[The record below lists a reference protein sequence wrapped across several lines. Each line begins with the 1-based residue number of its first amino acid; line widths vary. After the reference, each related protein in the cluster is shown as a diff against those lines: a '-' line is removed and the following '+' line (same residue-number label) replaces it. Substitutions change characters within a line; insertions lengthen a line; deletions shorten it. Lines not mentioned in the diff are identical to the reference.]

1 MQKQVMNH
9 KWLIPQSKI
18 ILDGVNF
25 PINSINGILLSNVDR
40 EKVLVSKNKDKILS
54 FIRSKKKVYFSEIG
68 EKFNLDLVTV
78 KLILNKLEEEGK
90 INLNK

>member
-1 MQKQVMNH
+1 MMQKQVMNH

-54 FIRSKKKVYFSEIG
+54 FIRSKKKVYF
-68 EKFNLDLVTV
+68 
-78 KLILNKLEEEGK
+78 
-90 INLNK
+90 